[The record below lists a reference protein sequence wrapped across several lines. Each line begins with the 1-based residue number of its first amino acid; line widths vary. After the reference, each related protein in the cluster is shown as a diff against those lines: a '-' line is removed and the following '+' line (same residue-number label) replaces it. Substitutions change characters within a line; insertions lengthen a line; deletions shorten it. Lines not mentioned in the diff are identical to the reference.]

1 MTELHSYG
9 YWSKDHLEDVSKFIA
24 PLEGKRNHAY
34 LCEAGRWTIG
44 HGRTK
49 NVCPGDVCTDE
60 QAWEWLKEDVL
71 ETINGLARYVNVPV
85 SLGEFIAL
93 TSLAFNVGVNRVA
106 RSKLLLKLNQ
116 GNREGA
122 SLEFLDFNLVN
133 GKVSKGLT
141 KRRKIEYEA
150 FLS

>member
-1 MTELHSYG
+1 MSMHTYGAWGESSITEASG
-9 YWSKDHLEDVSKFIA
+9 FIA
-24 PLEGKRNHAY
+24 GFEGKRNEAY

-44 HGRTK
+44 YGHTT

-60 QAWEWLKEDVL
+60 QAKEWLNEDVN
-71 ETINGLARYVNVPV
+71 ETVNGLARYVNVPV

-106 RSKLLLKLNQ
+106 RSKLLMKLNQ
-116 GNREGA
+116 GNRDGA

-133 GKVSKGLT
+133 GKPSKGLT
-141 KRRKIEYEA
+141 KRRQAEYEV

>member
-1 MTELHSYG
+1 MTMQTYG
-9 YWSKDHLEDVSKFIA
+9 SWGESALPETSGFIA
-24 PLEGKRNHAY
+24 VFEGKRNEAY

-44 HGRTK
+44 YGYPK
-49 NVCPGDVCTDE
+49 NVEPGDVCTDE
-60 QAWEWLKEDVL
+60 QAAEWLKEDVK
-71 ETINGLARYVNVPV
+71 ETVNGLARYVNVPV

-93 TSLAFNVGVNRVA
+93 TSIAFNVGVNRIA

-133 GKVSKGLT
+133 GKPSKGLT
-141 KRRKIEYEA
+141 KRRQVEYEM

>member
-1 MTELHSYG
+1 MTMQTYG
-9 YWSKDHLEDVSKFIA
+9 SWSESALPETSGFIA
-24 PLEGKRNHAY
+24 VFEGKRNEAY

-44 HGRTK
+44 YGHTK

-60 QAWEWLKEDVL
+60 QAMDWLNEDVK
-71 ETINGLARYVNVPV
+71 ETVNGLSRYVNVPV
-85 SLGEFIAL
+85 SIGEFIAL

-133 GKVSKGLT
+133 GKPSAGLT
-141 KRRKIEYEA
+141 KRRQAEYEK

>member
-9 YWSKDHLEDVSKFIA
+9 YWAKDHLEDVSKFIA

-34 LCEAGRWTIG
+34 L
-44 HGRTK
+44 
-49 NVCPGDVCTDE
+49 DE

-141 KRRKIEYEA
+141 KRRKIEYEE

>member
-1 MTELHSYG
+1 MTMQTYG
-9 YWSKDHLEDVSKFIA
+9 SWGESALPEASGFIA
-24 PLEGKRNHAY
+24 GFEGKRNEAY

-44 HGRTK
+44 YGHTK

-60 QAWEWLKEDVL
+60 QAMDWLCEDVK
-71 ETINGLARYVNVPV
+71 ETVNGLARYVNVPV

-141 KRRKIEYEA
+141 KRRKIEYEE

>member
-1 MTELHSYG
+1 MKLQNFGTYEPALAAG
-9 YWSKDHLEDVSKFIA
+9 FISSF
-24 PLEGKRNHAY
+24 EGKRNEAY

-44 HGRTK
+44 YGHTK

-60 QAWEWLKEDVL
+60 QAISWLNEDVT
-71 ETINGLARYVNVPV
+71 ETVNGLARYVNVPV

-93 TSLAFNVGVNRVA
+93 TSLTFNVGVNRVA

-133 GKVSKGLT
+133 GKPSAGLT
-141 KRRKIEYEA
+141 KRRQAEYEK

>member
-9 YWSKDHLEDVSKFIA
+9 YWAKDHLEDASNFTA

-44 HGRTK
+44 YGRTK

-71 ETINGLARYVNVPV
+71 ETVNGLARYVNVPV

-93 TSLAFNVGVNRVA
+93 TSLA
-106 RSKLLLKLNQ
+106 L
-116 GNREGA
+116 
-122 SLEFLDFNLVN
+122 SL
-133 GKVSKGLT
+133 
-141 KRRKIEYEA
+141 IHI
-150 FLS
+150 

>member
-1 MTELHSYG
+1 MTMQTYG
-9 YWSKDHLEDVSKFIA
+9 SWGESALPETSGFIA
-24 PLEGKRNHAY
+24 VFEGKRNEAY

-44 HGRTK
+44 YGYPK
-49 NVCPGDVCTDE
+49 NVGPGDVCTDE
-60 QAWEWLKEDVL
+60 QAAEWLKEDVK
-71 ETINGLARYVNVPV
+71 ETVNGLARYVNVPV

-93 TSLAFNVGVNRVA
+93 TSIAFNVGVNRIA

-133 GKVSKGLT
+133 GKPSKGLT
-141 KRRKIEYEA
+141 KRRQVEYEM

>member
-1 MTELHSYG
+1 MTMQTYG
-9 YWSKDHLEDVSKFIA
+9 SWGESALPETSGFIA
-24 PLEGKRNHAY
+24 VFEGKRNEAY

-44 HGRTK
+44 YGYPK
-49 NVCPGDVCTDE
+49 NVGPGDVCTDE
-60 QAWEWLKEDVL
+60 QAAEWLKEDVK
-71 ETINGLARYVNVPV
+71 ETVNGLARYVNVPV

-93 TSLAFNVGVNRVA
+93 TSIAFNVGVNRIA

-133 GKVSKGLT
+133 GKPSKGLT
-141 KRRKIEYEA
+141 KRRQAEYEM